1 MFWSFKNYKDN
12 SQEFVLKICSFKFF
26 YLLRD
31 FFQFLSCSIDIDWCP
46 STQFAFHFLF
56 GEPFRLSL
64 FITLSSVFI
73 LIIIWI
79 FLFFSFLINAAYDI
93 GNFYEVSSKFNS
105 LNKDIAL
112 VEYYIKTRAAE
123 EDEETK
129 EKKDPDYNED
139 KYRAECDE
147 KR

>member
-1 MFWSFKNYKDN
+1 MEKEIKDVFEERFKLGNQIQY
-12 SQEFVLKICSFKFF
+12 
-26 YLLRD
+26 
-31 FFQFLSCSIDIDWCP
+31 
-46 STQFAFHFLF
+46 
-56 GEPFRLSL
+56 
-64 FITLSSVFI
+64 
-73 LIIIWI
+73 
-79 FLFFSFLINAAYDI
+79 INAAYDI